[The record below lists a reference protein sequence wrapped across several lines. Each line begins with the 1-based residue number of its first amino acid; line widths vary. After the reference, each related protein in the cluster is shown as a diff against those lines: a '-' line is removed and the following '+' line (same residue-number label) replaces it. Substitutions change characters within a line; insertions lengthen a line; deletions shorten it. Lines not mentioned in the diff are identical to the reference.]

1 MRANIIFHSVSGNL
15 YIIADTFREALS
27 RNGIDA
33 RLYRIDDPDLH
44 LLANERNDVNEYY
57 EDIMDLPT
65 ATNEKLLN
73 ADLILLGVPS
83 IFGMPSA
90 EMKAFLDGT
99 MDLYDRKALKG
110 RKFWTF
116 STSRISY
123 GDALDAVESAE
134 HWADRMGLEPL
145 DFPPYTHKDGIMMP
159 NRPGEELNVTAER
172 LASAARSL
180 L

>member
-15 YIIADTFREALS
+15 YIIANTFREALV

-33 RLYRIDDPDLH
+33 RLYRIDDADLH

-57 EDIMDLPT
+57 EDIMDLPS
-65 ATNEKLLN
+65 ATNEKLQS
-73 ADLILLGVPS
+73 ADLIMLGIPS
-83 IFGMPSA
+83 SFGMPSA

-99 MDLYDRKALKG
+99 WDLYDSGALRGKY
-110 RKFWTF
+110 FYPF
-116 STSRISY
+116 STSRIGY
-123 GDALDAVESAE
+123 KDALDAVESAE
-134 HWADRMGLEPL
+134 NWADRMGLISM

-159 NRPGEELNVTAER
+159 NRPGEELDVTAER
-172 LASAARSL
+172 LASAVRSL